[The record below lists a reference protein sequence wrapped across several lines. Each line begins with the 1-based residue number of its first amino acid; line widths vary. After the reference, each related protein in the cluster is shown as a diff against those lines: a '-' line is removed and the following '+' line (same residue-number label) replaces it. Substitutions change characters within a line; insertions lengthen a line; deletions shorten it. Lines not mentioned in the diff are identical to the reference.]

1 MALHNILP
9 VRRETLSAIGRASNS
24 TGRRISCR
32 ATLRFLLIVALIVGA
47 FSATASFG
55 ANSFN
60 WNNAS
65 GGDFS
70 ISTNWSPSSPS
81 GPPVAGDT
89 AVFSLGGA
97 YTVTGNGLASII
109 QVSGGDVTFA
119 GSVGTDSQSSGAAV
133 YMSSATVRVSGSLGT
148 PLPLLVGEDKSG
160 GAGTATLRVFGGG
173 SVQATRFSRYH
184 FGGHRRW
191 PSFGFYWESVHSGCW
206 FPSDCHR
213 RHEHWG
219 RWHWT
224 S

>member
-1 MALHNILP
+1 MTLHDILP
-9 VRRETLSAIGRASNS
+9 VRYGTLCAFGRASNS
-24 TGRRISCR
+24 TSRRTSHH
-32 ATLRFLLIVALIVGA
+32 AASHFLFSVVLIVRA

-55 ANSFN
+55 ANQFN

-89 AVFSLGGA
+89 AVFALAGA

-109 QVSGGDVTFA
+109 QVSGGDVTVA
-119 GSVGTDSQSSGAAV
+119 GSIGTDSQSSGAAV
-133 YMSSATVRVSGSLGT
+133 YMSGSTVRVSGSLGT
-148 PLPLLVGEDKSG
+148 PLPLLIGEDMSG

-173 SVQATRFSRYH
+173 SVQAARFSRRH
-184 FGGHRRW
+184 FGGHRSW
-191 PSFGFYWESVHSGCW
+191 PTFEFGWKSVHSGYR
-206 FPSDCHR
+206 FPCDGYR
-213 RHEHWG
+213 RHEHW
-219 RWHWT
+219 RRRHRT